1 MELSNYVTVV
11 RKHWV
16 VIALIGLLGL
26 GAAYGYSKS
35 LPATYRATASI
46 IVSSIGGESVG
57 ERVQGA
63 TYTDN
68 RIESYALL
76 ATSPFVLDPVIE
88 DLDLSMT
95 ARTLARSVTVTR
107 PLNTEFLEIRVISEN
122 RERVADVANAVSL
135 ELARAV
141 AELEGDVAG
150 DQPTVQLTVV
160 ATAIPPVFPSG
171 PNTKL
176 FSATGLVVGLALG
189 VLLALTR
196 TVVDTRIRSVKD
208 LRRVT
213 DAAVLTSVRH
223 DRRTAKDPLVMRS
236 DPLGD
241 QAEAYRRLRTNL
253 RFLKLAGP
261 SRSIMVTSAIPTEG
275 KSTTVI
281 NLAVAMAE
289 GSSRILLIDA
299 DLRRPSAAR
308 YLGLEGAVGL
318 TTVLIGEAAVED
330 VIQPW
335 GGSIDVL
342 PAGQI
347 PPNPSELLD
356 SAAMSGLLRRLGASY
371 DTILLDTSPLLPVT
385 DSAAL
390 SRFVDGVLLVV
401 GCQAVHRHQLAEAL
415 GLLAAVDARVLGIVL
430 NKVPRKESGTTYAYG
445 STPRATAREW
455 AQARLRRPTGTEP
468 DEGRPAPGPVTPVA
482 AVDTLFTVFDPVSVD
497 VDEASSEVDLVSVEV
512 DPAPAEATPVAAADP
527 ASFEVGTVPIEL
539 DPTVPATGPGPLTA
553 PTEPPAHPE
562 RWELPFPAGR

>member
-1 MELSNYVTVV
+1 VELSNYVTVV

-35 LPATYRATASI
+35 LPATYRATSSVF
-46 IVSSIGGESVG
+46 VSVPGGASVG

-63 TYTDN
+63 TYVDT
-68 RIESYALL
+68 RVESYALL

-160 ATAIPPVFPSG
+160 ATATPPAFAFG

-176 FSATGLVVGLALG
+176 NSATGLAGGLALG
-189 VLLALTR
+189 VVLALTR
-196 TVVDTRIRSVKD
+196 TMVDTRIRSAKD
-208 LRRVT
+208 LRPVT
-213 DAAVLTSVRH
+213 GAAVLTSVRH
-223 DRRTAKDPLVMRS
+223 DRKTAKDPLVMRS

-253 RFLKLAGP
+253 RFLNLAGP
-261 SRSIMVTSAIPTEG
+261 SRSIMVTSAIPNEG
-275 KSTTVI
+275 KSTI
-281 NLAVAMAE
+281 ALNLAVAMAE

-299 DLRRPSAAR
+299 DLRRPSVAR
-308 YLGLEGAVGL
+308 QLGLEGAVGL

-335 GGSIDVL
+335 GGAIDVL

-356 SAAMSGLLRRLGASY
+356 SAAMSGLLRRLGARY

-385 DSAAL
+385 DAAAL
-390 SRFVDGVLLVV
+390 SRFVDGALLVV
-401 GCQAVHRHQLAEAL
+401 GCQTVHRHQVAEAL
-415 GLLAAVDARVLGIVL
+415 GSLAAVDARVLGLVL
-430 NKVPRKESGTTYAYG
+430 NQTPRRESGSTYAYG
-445 STPRATAREW
+445 SSPRATAKW
-455 AQARLRRPTGTEP
+455 WTFGWLRRRAG
-468 DEGRPAPGPVTPVA
+468 AGPSQAERAPVA
-482 AVDTLFTVFDPVSVD
+482 VDPALV
-497 VDEASSEVDLVSVEV
+497 EVHTPHAEV
-512 DPAPAEATPVAAADP
+512 DPAHEPTPAATAI
-527 ASFEVGTVPIEL
+527 TR
-539 DPTVPATGPGPLTA
+539 PGLW
-553 PTEPPAHPE
+553 PTESAEFRAHPD
-562 RWELPFPAGR
+562 RSDLSFPPGNE

>member
-1 MELSNYVTVV
+1 VELGEYIRIV
-11 RKHWV
+11 RKHWF
-16 VIALIGLLGL
+16 VIMLIGLLGL
-26 GAAYGYSKS
+26 GGAYAYAKS

-68 RIESYALL
+68 RIESYAQL
-76 ATSPFVLDPVIE
+76 ATSPFVLEPVIAE
-88 DLDLSMT
+88 LDLSMT
-95 ARTLARSVTVTR
+95 PKTLARMVTVDR
-107 PLNTEFLEIRVISEN
+107 PVNTYFLEIRVTDGIRQRAAEI
-122 RERVADVANAVSL
+122 ANAVSS

-141 AELEGDVAG
+141 AELERDGAG
-150 DQPTVQLTVV
+150 GQSTVELTVV
-160 ATAIPPVFPSG
+160 ATAVPPVFPSG
-171 PNTKL
+171 PNTRL
-176 FSATGLVVGLALG
+176 YTATGLAAGLALG
-189 VLLALTR
+189 VLFALAR
-196 TVVDTRIRSVKD
+196 TVVDTRIRSVND

-223 DRRTAKDPLVMRS
+223 DRKTAKAPLVMRN

-253 RFLKLAGP
+253 RFLKLGGP

-281 NLAVAMAE
+281 NLAIAMAE

-299 DLRRPSAAR
+299 DLRKPSLAR
-308 YLGLEGAVGL
+308 NLGLEGAVGL
-318 TTVLIGEAAVED
+318 TTVLIGEATVED

-356 SAAMSGLLRRLGASY
+356 SEAMADLLRRLSGRY
-371 DTILLDTSPLLPVT
+371 DAILLDAAPLLPVT

-390 SRFVDGVLLVV
+390 SRFVDGALLVV
-401 GCQAVHRHQLAEAL
+401 GCQAVHRHQLSEAL

-430 NKVPRKESGTTYAYG
+430 NQVPRKEAGTTYAYG

-455 AQARLRRPTGTEP
+455 AQARLRRPAAVGTSQAERAPEP
-468 DEGRPAPGPVTPVA
+468 DPAVGGDRASVAVDPAPVEGRGSHA
-482 AVDTLFTVFDPVSVD
+482 
-497 VDEASSEVDLVSVEV
+497 EV
-512 DPAPAEATPVAAADP
+512 DPAREPTPVATAIPRPGFEPTGSA
-527 ASFEVGTVPIEL
+527 EVGAHR
-539 DPTVPATGPGPLTA
+539 DRSSFSF
-553 PTEPPAHPE
+553 PPVHE
-562 RWELPFPAGR
+562 

>member
-1 MELSNYVTVV
+1 MELSDYVTVV
-11 RKHWV
+11 RKHWA
-16 VIALIGLLGL
+16 VIMLIGLLGF

-35 LPATYRATASI
+35 LPATYRAMSSMY
-46 IVSSIGGESVG
+46 VSVPFGESVG

-63 TYTDN
+63 TYAND
-68 RIESYALL
+68 RIESYAQL
-76 ATSPFVLDPVIE
+76 AGTPFVLDPVID
-88 DLDLSMT
+88 DLGLSTT
-95 ARTLARSVTVTR
+95 ARTLRRSVTVTR
-107 PLNTEFLEIRVISEN
+107 PVNTSILEIRVISDD
-122 RERVADVANAVSL
+122 RERAADVANAVSL

-141 AELEGDVAG
+141 GELEGDVAG
-150 DQPTVQLTVV
+150 GQPTVQLTMV
-160 ATAIPPVFPSG
+160 ATASPPAFAFG

-176 FSATGLVVGLALG
+176 NSATGLAGGLALG
-189 VLLALTR
+189 VVLALAR
-196 TVVDTRIRSVKD
+196 TMVDTRIRSAKD
-208 LRRVT
+208 LRPVT
-213 DAAVLTSVRH
+213 GAAVLTTVRH
-223 DRRTAKDPLVMRS
+223 DRKTAKDPLVMRS

-253 RFLKLAGP
+253 RFLNLAGP
-261 SRSIMVTSAIPTEG
+261 SRSIMVTSAVPSEG
-275 KSTTVI
+275 KSTIAI

-385 DSAAL
+385 DAAAL
-390 SRFVDGVLLVV
+390 SRFVDGALVVV
-401 GCQAVHRHQLAEAL
+401 GCQTVHRHQVTEAL
-415 GLLAAVDARVLGIVL
+415 GSLAAVDARVLGLVL
-430 NKVPRKESGTTYAYG
+430 NQVPRRESGTTYVYG
-445 STPRATAREW
+445 SSPRRTAKW
-455 AQARLRRPTGTEP
+455 WTFAWLRRQAGVGTSQAEPASEPTPAVGG
-468 DEGRPAPGPVTPVA
+468 DRASVAVDPAPVQVHSPHA
-482 AVDTLFTVFDPVSVD
+482 
-497 VDEASSEVDLVSVEV
+497 EV
-512 DPAPAEATPVAAADP
+512 DPAHEPIPAATAITRPN
-527 ASFEVGTVPIEL
+527 SR
-539 DPTVPATGPGPLTA
+539 
-553 PTEPPAHPE
+553 PTESAEFRARPDRSDFSFPPGNE
-562 RWELPFPAGR
+562 